1 MATSVPQIAFTDQGV
16 IVPQEADILAG
27 TQADVNGAFG
37 GVLGPGLTTPQGQVA
52 SSEAAIIADKDGQ
65 ILFVSNQ
72 FDPQYASGRWQDGIA
87 RIYFLTRKPAQ
98 ATAVTCILGGIAST
112 PIPAGTLAQDQSGNS
127 YVLLTSVTIGAG
139 GTVTS
144 QWQNQATG
152 AIPCPV
158 GTLTRVFQQ
167 INGWDTITNPSD
179 GILGNVVESRADFE
193 FRRQNSV
200 AINGRGTNQA
210 IYAVVFE
217 IDNVLDC
224 FVIDNPSGLTQS
236 SNPLPGG
243 TPNPSN
249 YPLAPHSIYIAVV
262 GGIDAQIAAAIWGKK
277 DDGCDYAPFP
287 VGQSPVPGAGTVST
301 QTVADTTYSFPQPQY
316 QVSFIRPV
324 GLPIFFSVQI
334 VNTPNLPVGL
344 TALVQAAII
353 AQFQGQNGNQRARIG
368 GSVIAAQY
376 YAVVSNIGSFVT
388 LLGVQVGFSASPS
401 GEQAQVG
408 IDQTPSIAAGNITV
422 TYV

>member
-1 MATSVPQIAFTDQGV
+1 MATSVPQIQFTDQGV
-16 IVPQEADILAG
+16 IVPQEADVFTG
-27 TQADVNGAFG
+27 TQTDINSAFG
-37 GVLGPGLTTPQGQVA
+37 GVLGPGLTTPQGQIA
-52 SSEAAIIADKDGQ
+52 SSEAAVISDKDGQ
-65 ILFVSNQ
+65 ILYLANQ
-72 FDPQYASGRWQDGIA
+72 FDPQYASGRFQDALA

-98 ATAVTCILGGIAST
+98 ATAVTCTLGGIAGT
-112 PIPAGTLAQDQSGNS
+112 PIPAGTLAQDQSGNT

-139 GTVTS
+139 GTVVS

-152 AIPCPV
+152 AIACPA
-158 GTLTRVFQQ
+158 GTLTRVYQQ

-179 GILGNVVESRADFE
+179 GIIGNVVESRADFE

-200 AINGRGTNQA
+200 ALNGRGTNQA
-210 IYAVVFE
+210 VYAAVFE

-224 FVIDNPSGLTQS
+224 LVLDNPSGLTQS

-249 YPLAPHSIYIAVV
+249 YPLAPHSIYVAVV
-262 GGIDAQIAAAIWGKK
+262 GGIDTQVAQAIWSKK
-277 DDGCDYAPFP
+277 DDGCDYAAFP
-287 VGQSPVPGAGTVST
+287 VGQSPVPGEGTVST
-301 QTVADTTYSFPQPQY
+301 QTVPDSTYSYPQPQY

-324 GLPIFFSVQI
+324 GLPIYFAVQI
-334 VNTPNLPVGL
+334 ANAANLPSNL

-353 AQFQGQNGNQRARIG
+353 AQFQGQNGNARARIG

-376 YAVVSNIGSFVT
+376 YAVVSNIGSYVT
-388 LLGVQVGFSASPS
+388 LLGIQVGTSPSPS

-408 IDQTPSIAAGNITV
+408 IDQTPSIAAGNIAV

>member
-1 MATSVPQIAFTDQGV
+1 MSSVPQIQFTDQGV
-16 IVPQEADILAG
+16 IVPQEADIL
-27 TQADVNGAFG
+27 NGAQSDINSAFG
-37 GVLGPGLTTPQGQVA
+37 GVLGPGLTTPQGQIA
-52 SSEAAIIADKDGQ
+52 SSETAVIADKDSQ
-65 ILFVSNQ
+65 ILYLANQ
-72 FDPQYASGRWQDGIA
+72 FDPQYASGRFQDALA

-98 ATAVTCILGGIAST
+98 ATAVTCTLGGIAGT
-112 PIPAGTLAQDQSGNS
+112 PIPAGTLAQDTTGNT

-152 AIPCPV
+152 AIACPA
-158 GTLTRVFQQ
+158 GQLTRVYQQ

-200 AINGRGTNQA
+200 ALNGRGTNQA

-224 FVIDNPSGLTQS
+224 YVIDNPSGLTQL

-243 TPNPSN
+243 TPNPTN
-249 YPLAPHSIYIAVV
+249 YPLAPHSLYVAVV
-262 GGIDAQIAAAIWGKK
+262 GGIDAQIAQAIWGKK
-277 DDGCDYAPFP
+277 DDGCDYAAYP
-287 VGQSPVPGAGTVST
+287 VGVGPVPGEGTVST
-301 QTVADTTYSFPQPQY
+301 QIVTDTTYSFPQPQY

-324 GLPIFFSVQI
+324 GAPIFFAVQI
-334 VNTPNLPVGL
+334 VNAANLPSNL

-353 AQFQGQNGNQRARIG
+353 AQFQGQNGNARARIG

-376 YAVVSNIGSFVT
+376 YAVISNIGSYVT
-388 LLGVQVGFSASPS
+388 LLGIQVGLSALSV

-408 IDQTPSIAAGNITV
+408 IDQTPSIAAGNIAV

>member
-1 MATSVPQIAFTDQGV
+1 MSSVPQIQFTDAGV
-16 IVPQEADILAG
+16 IVPQEADILTG
-27 TQADVNGAFG
+27 TQADINSAFG

-52 SSEAAIIADKDGQ
+52 SSEAAVIADKDSQ
-65 ILFVSNQ
+65 ILYLANQ
-72 FDPQYASGRWQDGIA
+72 FDPQYASGRFQDALA

-98 ATAVTCILGGIAST
+98 ATAVTCNLGGIAGT
-112 PIPAGTLAQDQSGNS
+112 PIPAGTLAQDTSGNT

-152 AIPCPV
+152 AIACPA
-158 GTLTRVFQQ
+158 GQLTRVYQQ

-179 GILGNVVESRADFE
+179 GIIGNVVESRADFE

-200 AINGRGTNQA
+200 ALNGRGTNQA
-210 IYAVVFE
+210 VYAAVFE

-224 FVIDNPSGLTQS
+224 YVLDNPSGLEQS
-236 SNPLPGG
+236 GNPLPGG
-243 TPNPSN
+243 TANPTN
-249 YPLAPHSIYIAVV
+249 YPLAPHSIYVAVV
-262 GGIDAQIAAAIWGKK
+262 GGIDAQVAQAIWGKK
-277 DDGCDYAPFP
+277 DDGCDYAAFP
-287 VGQSPVPGAGTVST
+287 VGQSPVPGQGTVST
-301 QTVADTTYSFPQPQY
+301 VVVADTTYSIPQPQY
-316 QVSFIRPV
+316 PVSFIRPV
-324 GLPIFFSVQI
+324 GAPIFFAVQI
-334 VNTPNLPVGL
+334 ANSANLPSGL

-353 AQFQGQNGNQRARIG
+353 AQFQGQNGNARARIG

-376 YAVVSNIGSFVT
+376 YAVVSNIGSYVT
-388 LLGVQVGFSASPS
+388 LLGIQVGLSALSV

-408 IDQTPSIAAGNITV
+408 IDQTPSIAAGNIAV